1 MSSRETNEREEQLI
15 AYLYGELS
23 PEENEAVARRIAAD
37 ATWAEDWKTLQST
50 VGVLRRWEDAEAP
63 VRHVVAGRTRDEDV
77 PLSAPASSRRPS
89 SRASRPRRARW
100 SRWAGWSVA
109 AAAVLLLLTQ
119 TEVSRE
125 RDGVTVRFGRTADD
139 RVPVMTSSGSES
151 PFGGQQGVSL
161 VQPVGSN
168 VSSYLSKEEF
178 VQSQEELIRFL
189 ATLIRDS
196 EDRQMARWASA
207 FEDYAQGFEL
217 QHDADLGAMNQRVG
231 QMERSAQTLIR
242 EIGARDGTK
251 EDSGR

>member
-37 ATWAEDWKTLQST
+37 AKWGEEWKNLQST

-63 VRHVVAGRTRDEDV
+63 VRHVVAGRTLDAG
-77 PLSAPASSRRPS
+77 LPAAGRRPK
-89 SRASRPRRARW
+89 RAPRPRRALW

-119 TEVSRE
+119 TEVSRDS
-125 RDGVTVRFGRTADD
+125 DGVTLRFGRTAED
-139 RVPVMTSSGSES
+139 RAPVMTSSGAES
-151 PFGGQQGVSL
+151 PFGAQGVSL
-161 VQPVGSN
+161 VQPVSSPM
-168 VSSYLSKEEF
+168 SSYISKDEF

-189 ATLIRDS
+189 ATLVRDS
-196 EDRQMARWASA
+196 EDRQMARWATA

-217 QHDADLGAMNQRVG
+217 QHEADLGVMNQRVG
-231 QMERSAQTLIR
+231 QVERSAQTLIR
-242 EIGARDGTK
+242 EIGARGGTK

>member
-23 PEENEAVARRIAAD
+23 PEENESVARRIAAD
-37 ATWAEDWKTLQST
+37 AAWAEDWKTLQGT
-50 VGVLRRWEDAEAP
+50 AGVLRRWEDVEAP
-63 VRHVVAGRTRDEDV
+63 VRHIVAGNTRGEEAPV
-77 PLSAPASSRRPS
+77 SAPASSRAR
-89 SRASRPRRARW
+89 RASRPARAPW
-100 SRWAGWSVA
+100 SRLAGWSVA

-119 TEVSRE
+119 TEVSRDQ
-125 RDGVTVRFGRTADD
+125 DGVAVRFGRTADD
-139 RVPVMTSSGSES
+139 RAPVMTSSSSES
-151 PFGGQQGVSL
+151 PIGAQRGVSL
-161 VQPVGSN
+161 VQPVSSN
-168 VSSYLSKEEF
+168 VSSYVSKDEF

-196 EDRQMARWASA
+196 EDRQMARWTSA
-207 FEDYAQGFEL
+207 FGDYAQGFEL

-231 QMERSAQTLIR
+231 QMEQSAQTLIR